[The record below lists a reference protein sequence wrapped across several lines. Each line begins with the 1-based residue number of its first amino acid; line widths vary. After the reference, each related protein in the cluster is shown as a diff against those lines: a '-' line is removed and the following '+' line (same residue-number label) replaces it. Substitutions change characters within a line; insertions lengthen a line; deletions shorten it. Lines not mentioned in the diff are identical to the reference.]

1 MQITFLLPP
10 VSRNNL
16 ARSRLLDHLRH
27 ARDVR
32 HDRMLYCRGRSSM
45 LHAMTSAQ
53 YEFRRLLRDFVS
65 PAMRS
70 AGLKGSAGHY
80 QLPNQSCFALIA
92 FQKSKY
98 STAITV
104 EFTINLKAV
113 SRQIWDRA
121 RADMTW
127 LPKIPTANSR
137 YPVAEWS
144 MRIGNLMPGTQD
156 HWWSLRSGQP
166 LDQLAVEVIG
176 TLNDYGLPALRSAV
190 AQAA

>member
-1 MQITFLLPP
+1 
-10 VSRNNL
+10 
-16 ARSRLLDHLRH
+16 
-27 ARDVR
+27 
-32 HDRMLYCRGRSSM
+32 
-45 LHAMTSAQ
+45 MTSAQ
-53 YEFRRLLRDFVS
+53 DEFRRFLRGIVS

-80 QLPNQSCFALIA
+80 QLPSPAWFVLIA

-98 STAITV
+98 STASTV
-104 EFTINLKAV
+104 EFTINLKAM
-113 SRQIWDRA
+113 SRQVWDRA
-121 RADMTW
+121 RANMTW
-127 LPKIPTANSR
+127 LPKVPTANFR

-144 MRIGNLMPGTQD
+144 VRIGHLMPGTQD
-156 HWWSLRSGQP
+156 HWWSLRPGQP